1 MSKFKIFIWI
11 IILAIVV
18 TVLLQNE
25 TVFLAKQAIGI
36 NLYFVQYKTPELPTA
51 IYFLTTLIIGL
62 FISYLFGL
70 SDKFKARKAIKGLT
84 ATLDSQ
90 RQELA
95 SLKQEIETL
104 KKKPPEASAQPFTP
118 KMDSTDIVEAE
129 LQPATQE
136 DDQSNSEIGETQQET
151 EKSDSGED
159 EEKK

>member
-36 NLYFVQYKTPELPTA
+36 DLYFVQYKTPELPTA

-70 SDKFKARKAIKGLT
+70 SDKFKARKAIK
-84 ATLDSQ
+84 
-90 RQELA
+90 RF
-95 SLKQEIETL
+95 LKRY
-104 KKKPPEASAQPFTP
+104 F
-118 KMDSTDIVEAE
+118 M
-129 LQPATQE
+129 
-136 DDQSNSEIGETQQET
+136 
-151 EKSDSGED
+151 
-159 EEKK
+159 